1 MTRATTT
8 LQRSSWFKN
17 LFDQLELTANKRRM
31 ATKALVSLT
40 LRAWV
45 KCLTSETKSNRTFL
59 EDTYEITFSDE
70 DIEVRYSD
78 HKRPLYLVAS
88 INQMR
93 ALVDMGTSVN
103 LILLSILQVGGI
115 LKNKIL
121 GHPMEVTGFGGRGAY
136 IAGHI

>member
-1 MTRATTT
+1 M
-8 LQRSSWFKN
+8 
-17 LFDQLELTANKRRM
+17 
-31 ATKALVSLT
+31 
-40 LRAWV
+40 
-45 KCLTSETKSNRTFL
+45 
-59 EDTYEITFSDE
+59 
-70 DIEVRYSD
+70 
-78 HKRPLYLVAS
+78 AS
-88 INQMR
+88 INQMQ